1 MEVGVSWSPASSLRL
16 ALPCGCWPMRQRG
29 LGAGRLSEGP
39 ADERRGVWAG
49 SGRASAGG
57 RRREVGVGKACDGGD
72 AQWEKRLVVV
82 LWRVLRLRVADGGT
96 G

>member
-1 MEVGVSWSPASSLRL
+1 MWCGGGSELVIGGLAAASSLRL

-57 RRREVGVGKACDGGD
+57 RRREVGVGKACDGGG
-72 AQWEKRLVVV
+72 AQWDKR
-82 LWRVLRLRVADGGT
+82 RVFE
-96 G
+96 